1 MNHHEKG
8 YLELFTAKFS
18 LTKPVLWA
26 DILLSSFLLVT
37 IDKYRTFEDF
47 TFVALCTETDILG

>member
-1 MNHHEKG
+1 MNHHEKR
-8 YLELFTAKFS
+8 YLELFTANFS

-26 DILLSSFLLVT
+26 DRLLSSFLLVT

-47 TFVALCTETDILG
+47 TFVSLCTETDILG